1 MSTDNNSCARNASIQ
16 FYEKTSEL
24 KKFFGQNQ
32 NPTLHIANGFVF
44 PPKCQFY
51 CDDVLNMKKL
61 GDEKYDLIV
70 LDPPWTNTY
79 IKRKK
84 KIKRDEGYLSNII

>member
-1 MSTDNNSCARNASIQ
+1 MSADNNSCARYASIK
-16 FYEKTSEL
+16 FYEKTNEV
-24 KKFFGQNQ
+24 KKFFGHNQ

-51 CDDVLNMKKL
+51 CDDVLHMRKL
-61 GDEKYDLIV
+61 GDQKYDLIL

-84 KIKRDEGYLSNII
+84 KIKQDEGYLSNLM